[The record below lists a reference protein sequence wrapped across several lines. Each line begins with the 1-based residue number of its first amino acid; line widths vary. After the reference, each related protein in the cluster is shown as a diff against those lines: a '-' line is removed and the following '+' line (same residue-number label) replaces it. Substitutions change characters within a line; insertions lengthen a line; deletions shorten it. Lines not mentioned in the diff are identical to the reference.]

1 MMMKCEPKIMEENRS
16 ILNEEQ
22 ENRYAD
28 EVKKLKLLVQQRD
41 N

>member
-1 MMMKCEPKIMEENRS
+1 MEENRS